1 MLKFIK
7 ITVFLFAYHWLL
19 NAFAT
24 IYSEKDLENMVP
36 QGKLT
41 LPHMLSPSPKERN
54 KAVTMI
60 IRQYN
65 ENNTGNQGTKSI

>member
-1 MLKFIK
+1 
-7 ITVFLFAYHWLL
+7 
-19 NAFAT
+19 
-24 IYSEKDLENMVP
+24 MVP

-54 KAVTMI
+54 KAVMMI

-65 ENNTGNQGTKSI
+65 ENNTENQGTKSISRVIYFRTVISSTITWVFFLELIQSCGL

>member
-1 MLKFIK
+1 
-7 ITVFLFAYHWLL
+7 
-19 NAFAT
+19 
-24 IYSEKDLENMVP
+24 MVP

-41 LPHMLSPSPKERN
+41 LPHMLSPSPKERK

-65 ENNTGNQGTKSI
+65 KNNTENQGTKSI